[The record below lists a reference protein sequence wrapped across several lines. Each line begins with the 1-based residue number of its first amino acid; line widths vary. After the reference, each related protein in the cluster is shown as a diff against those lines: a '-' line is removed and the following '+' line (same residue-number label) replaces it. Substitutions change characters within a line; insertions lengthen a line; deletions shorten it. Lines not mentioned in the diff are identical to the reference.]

1 MVISLL
7 GITEVTNDTRA
18 LTPDKMVLITPVK
31 TEEET
36 NDADCCYLEE
46 M

>member
-31 TEEET
+31 TEEKT
-36 NDADCCYLEE
+36 NDGDCCHLDEI
-46 M
+46 

>member
-31 TEEET
+31 TEEKT

-46 M
+46 I